1 MKAMI
6 LAAGRGER
14 MRPLT
19 DNTPK
24 ALLRVGDRALI
35 EHHVHALVAAG
46 IREIVIN
53 LAWLGSQIRDFLG
66 DGGRYGASIA
76 YSDEGDS
83 ALETGGGIAKA
94 LPLLGSEPFWVINGD
109 VYARFSVRPDVLAPQ
124 TLAHLLLVPNPAHN
138 PRGDFA
144 LDGAAVSNSGAVM
157 CTYSG
162 IACMRPELF
171 AGNPGGAFPLAP
183 LLRIAAEQGRLSGE
197 MLDGVWLD
205 VGTPERLAA
214 ATALAGGG

>member
-1 MKAMI
+1 M
-6 LAAGRGER
+6 G
-14 MRPLT
+14 
-19 DNTPK
+19 N
-24 ALLRVGDRALI
+24 RALI
-35 EHHVHALVAAG
+35 EHHLQTLVAAG

-76 YSDEGDS
+76 YSDEGES
-83 ALETGGGIAKA
+83 ALETGGGIANA
-94 LPLLGSEPFWVINGD
+94 LPLLGSDPFWVINGD

-124 TLAHLLLVPNPAHN
+124 TLAHLLLVPNPPHN

-144 LDGAAVSNSGAVM
+144 LEGAAVVNSGAAM
-157 CTYSG
+157 YTYSG

-183 LLRIAAEQGRLSGE
+183 LLRSAAGQGRLSGE
-197 MLDGVWLD
+197 VLDGVWLD

-214 ATALAGGG
+214 AAALAVDV

>member
-1 MKAMI
+1 
-6 LAAGRGER
+6 

-35 EHHVHALVAAG
+35 EHHLQALVAAG

-66 DGGRYGASIA
+66 DGSRYGANIA
-76 YSDEGDS
+76 YSDEGES

-94 LPLLGSEPFWVINGD
+94 LPLLGSDPFWVINGD
-109 VYARFSVRPDVLAPQ
+109 VYARFSVRPDVLAPR

-144 LDGAAVSNSGAVM
+144 LAGAAVSNSGSVM
-157 CTYSG
+157 YTYSG

-183 LLRIAAEQGRLSGE
+183 LLRAAAGQGRLSGE
-197 MLDGVWLD
+197 ILDGVWLD

-214 ATALAGGG
+214 AAALAVDG